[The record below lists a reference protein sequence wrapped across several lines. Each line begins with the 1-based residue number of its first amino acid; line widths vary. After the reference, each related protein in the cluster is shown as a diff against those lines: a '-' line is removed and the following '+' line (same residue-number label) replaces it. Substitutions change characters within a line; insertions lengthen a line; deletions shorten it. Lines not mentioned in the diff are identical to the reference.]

1 MWPTPMRR
9 VCAQGSGPADVQQ
22 MLNRFRSLLL
32 VLVLL
37 VSATTGL
44 ALPPE
49 GTAQAP
55 ETPAPSTAV
64 PEGAPQ
70 AEAAPPPPALPG
82 KGETPP
88 PAVHE
93 TQPPAAAAPF
103 PKRSWFRLHRHR
115 GQHPWVAAANPLAV
129 DAGLEILSHGGK
141 AVDAAVAVQTV
152 LGLVEPQSSG
162 VAGGAFLMYYDA
174 HTGKLT
180 AFDGREKA
188 PTGAHPDMFLDEH
201 GKPMSYVE
209 AVRSGRST
217 GVPGVIAMLWSAHHK
232 FGAMQWKDL
241 FEPAIR
247 SASQGFRVPARLAMF
262 LGEGSPFP
270 PTTEVRNL
278 FSRPD
283 GDIIEEGDLF
293 QNPQYAHTLEAI
305 ASEGPRA
312 LYEGEIAEAIVHA
325 THQAPLPGTMT
336 LSDLGSYRVDASPP
350 LCRTYR
356 GYSVCVPPPPSSG
369 VSLLEMLAILDQTDI
384 ATRRP
389 SDPQAWFLF
398 AQASRLIYADRD
410 RYVADPH
417 FVPVPV
423 ERMLDPAY
431 VRLRTQLI
439 GEHAGPAPPPGE
451 IPLPRGHDATTEAA
465 GTSHFVVVDAD
476 GDVVSMTTTVESIFG
491 SGRAVGGFVLNNQL
505 TDFSFVPTEG
515 GQLVANAVQGGKRP
529 RSSMAPVIVLDRGGD
544 FVAALG
550 SPGGSA
556 ILEYNAKTLVAL
568 LAWKLP
574 LKQAIELPNLIAR
587 GDTFSGEV
595 TRFSPAVLAGLRERG
610 IELKGGHA
618 ENSGVHGV
626 VRLADGSYVGAADSR
641 REGVAKTLEPAPA
654 TKKQP
659 AVH

>member
-1 MWPTPMRR
+1 
-9 VCAQGSGPADVQQ
+9 
-22 MLNRFRSLLL
+22 MLNRFRSLVLL
-32 VLVLL
+32 VLLSVPAAGFALQATPAQTDTAP
-37 VSATTGL
+37 VPEATT
-44 ALPPE
+44 P
-49 GTAQAP
+49 
-55 ETPAPSTAV
+55 PAPTPQPAPQPALQS
-64 PEGAPQ
+64 APQ
-70 AEAAPPPPALPG
+70 AEPAPSPAPPPATLPS

-93 TQPPAAAAPF
+93 TQPPAAATPT
-103 PKRSWFRLHRHR
+103 PKHSWFRLHRHR
-115 GQHPWVAAANPLAV
+115 GQQPWVAAANPLAV
-129 DAGLEILSHGGK
+129 DAGLEILRRGGK
-141 AVDAAVAVQTV
+141 AVDAAVAVQTM

-188 PTGAHPDMFLDEH
+188 PAGAHADMFLDEH

-217 GVPGVIAMLWSAHHK
+217 GVPGVMAMLWSAQHR
-232 FGAMQWKDL
+232 FGALHWKDL

-262 LGEGSPFP
+262 LSEGSPFP
-270 PTTEVRNL
+270 PTNEVRNL

-283 GDIIEEGDLF
+283 GDVIEEGDLF

-305 ASEGPRA
+305 ASEGARA
-312 LYEGEIAEAIVHA
+312 LYEGAIADAIVHT
-325 THQAPLPGTMT
+325 THQGPLPGTMT
-336 LSDLGSYRVDASPP
+336 PNDLASYHADASPP
-350 LCRTYR
+350 LCRGYR
-356 GYSVCVPPPPSSG
+356 GYTVCVPPPPSSG
-369 VSLLEMLAILDQTDI
+369 VSLLEMLAILDETDI

-423 ERMLDPAY
+423 DRMLDPAY
-431 VRLRTQLI
+431 VRLREQLI
-439 GEHAGPAPPPGE
+439 GEHAGSAPPPGD

-491 SGRAVGGFVLNNQL
+491 SGRTVGGFVLNNQL

-515 GQLVANAVQGGKRP
+515 GQPVANAVQGGKRP
-529 RSSMAPVIVLDRGGD
+529 RSSMAPVIVVDRGGD

-568 LAWKLP
+568 LAWKMP
-574 LKQAIELPNLIAR
+574 LKQAIELPNLIA
-587 GDTFSGEV
+587 
-595 TRFSPAVLAGLRERG
+595 
-610 IELKGGHA
+610 H
-618 ENSGVHGV
+618 
-626 VRLADGSYVGAADSR
+626 
-641 REGVAKTLEPAPA
+641 
-654 TKKQP
+654 
-659 AVH
+659 